1 MNKGHID
8 EFFPSALTCMG
19 RSLANPNLS
28 HRKYKVAPLLP
39 QSRMLKSF
47 HVAIIIS
54 LLIARP
60 NISVTI
66 LFKSTNIKWIL
77 LSILLCGSSGAT
89 LYFLWD
95 KFGFANDLPIQ
106 VKALGLNSSMWP
118 LFIAYFALVNPF

>member
-8 EFFPSALTCMG
+8 EFNPSALTCMG

-39 QSRMLKSF
+39 QSKMLKSIHLIF
-47 HVAIIIS
+47 VLLNKIVTEIFGRAIRREIII
-54 LLIARP
+54 A
-60 NISVTI
+60 TW
-66 LFKSTNIKWIL
+66 KL

-106 VKALGLNSSMWP
+106 VKALGKNSSMWP
-118 LFIAYFALVNPF
+118 LFIA